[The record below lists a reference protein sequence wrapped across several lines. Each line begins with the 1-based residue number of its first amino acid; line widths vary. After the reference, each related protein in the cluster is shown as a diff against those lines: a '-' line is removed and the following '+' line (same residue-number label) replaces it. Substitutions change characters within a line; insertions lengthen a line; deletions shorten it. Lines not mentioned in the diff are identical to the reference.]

1 MPASHTPTRNARD
14 GIAEADRYDRTPGS
28 GDRTNESNE
37 SDDSDD
43 NGGDDGDGGNDS
55 TRDGDGGNDGTRDG
69 DDTSSKTIARRRQPS
84 FDAVRSRDFADR
96 DGVRDMQR
104 PCRFGGFILDV
115 SQCHNMV
122 PNTAAASDPAG
133 DGEVMV
139 SVDGSG
145 AAARVVI
152 ADISRDG
159 AWVSFPLAEAAA
171 ITEWR

>member
-1 MPASHTPTRNARD
+1 MPASHTPTRNAQD

-43 NGGDDGDGGNDS
+43 NGGDG
-55 TRDGDGGNDGTRDG
+55 GDGGNDGTRDG

-122 PNTAAASDPAG
+122 PNTAAASNPAG